1 MTSRRTR
8 SLSVLGVIAILMTSI
23 GAMFST
29 VSAQEERQTLILAQN
44 AGDIASLDPHVAS
57 ATQDRSV
64 VDMVFNGL
72 IRFKPGDA
80 STFEPDLATA
90 IPEPVTEADG
100 TQSWTFTLRQDA
112 MCHSGFDQ
120 AFDDAVASGATPS
133 PIPAIADTQP
143 YPLTA
148 DDVIFSLQKTAN
160 VETSGVSADY
170 ANYTFEK
177 VDASTVKVIAKE
189 PVGPAVFLP
198 KFANYGG
205 GYIICKKAYDILG
218 ADGFKTNPVGT
229 GPFKFVSYTPQQSTV
244 LAANDE
250 YFRGAPKLGG
260 VEVRYIAD
268 NTARELGLQSGELHV
283 INGLPEAQF
292 VDRINQTGDYTA
304 DVFGVGEAVWLNLDI
319 NNEYLKDPKVRE
331 AIILAVSREN
341 HVALAGSPVAEPI
354 YSVVPTGIVPGS
366 LSAEEADA
374 AGVNYAQDIERAKTL
389 LAEAGY
395 GDGFTLNL
403 VTSEQAA
410 YLTNYTVLQ
419 EELAQIG
426 ITVELQTVQHAAM
439 HEQIRAG
446 SNAITIYIAYRPSA
460 DTYLTSFFTTGGGNT
475 NFSHFTLDAE
485 IAAAR
490 GELDPDAQVA
500 AWQAINVTIEQN
512 FAGYGLM
519 YTNQVYARANSVDY
533 GHELV
538 SVPQLYPGIDETTS
552 ISA

>member
-1 MTSRRTR
+1 MTSRQTRTI
-8 SLSVLGVIAILMTSI
+8 SIFSVVLILLTSV

-29 VSAQEERQTLILAQN
+29 VSAQADRPVLILAQN
-44 AGDIASLDPHVAS
+44 AGDLATLDPHLAS
-57 ATQDRSV
+57 GTQDRSV

-72 IRFKPGDA
+72 IRFKPGDS

-90 IPEPVTEADG
+90 IPEPVEEADG

-112 MCHSGFDQ
+112 MCHAGFDQ
-120 AFDDAVASGATPS
+120 AFDDALAGGATPAAVP
-133 PIPAIADTQP
+133 PIANTQP

-148 DDVIFSLQKTAN
+148 DDVVFSLQKAAN
-160 VETSGVSADY
+160 PDSSGVAGEY
-170 ANYTFEK
+170 ANFTFEA

-198 KFANYGG
+198 KFANYSG
-205 GYIICKKAYDILG
+205 GYIICKKAYEVLG
-218 ADGFKTNPVGT
+218 ADGFTTNPVGT
-229 GPFKFVSYTPQQSTV
+229 GPFKFASHTPQTSVV
-244 LAANDE
+244 LTANDQ

-283 INGLPEAQF
+283 INGLPEVQF

-331 AIILAVSREN
+331 AIILAVSRDN

-354 YSVVPTGIVPGS
+354 YSVVPTGLVQGS

-374 AGVNYAQDIERAKTL
+374 AGVNYAQDIDRAKTL
-389 LAEAGY
+389 MTEAGY
-395 GDGFTLNL
+395 EEGFTLDL
-403 VTSEQAA
+403 VTSEQAG
-410 YLTNYTVLQ
+410 YLTQYTVLQ

-426 ITVELQTVQHAAM
+426 ITINLQTVQHAAM

-446 SNAITIYIAYRPSA
+446 SNAIVIYVAYRPSA
-460 DTYLTSFFTTGGGNT
+460 DTYLTTFFTTGGGNT

-485 IAAAR
+485 VAAAR
-490 GELDPDAQVA
+490 ALLDPDAQVA
-500 AWQAINVTIEQN
+500 AWKEINIAIEKN

-519 YTNQVYARANSVDY
+519 YTNQVYARSNSVDY
-533 GHELV
+533 GHELI
-538 SVPQLYPGIDETTS
+538 SVPQLYPGIDETTT
-552 ISA
+552 ISE

>member
-1 MTSRRTR
+1 
-8 SLSVLGVIAILMTSI
+8 VLT
-23 GAMFST
+23 
-29 VSAQEERQTLILAQN
+29 
-44 AGDIASLDPHVAS
+44 
-57 ATQDRSV
+57 
-64 VDMVFNGL
+64 
-72 IRFKPGDA
+72 
-80 STFEPDLATA
+80 
-90 IPEPVTEADG
+90 
-100 TQSWTFTLRQDA
+100 
-112 MCHSGFDQ
+112 
-120 AFDDAVASGATPS
+120 
-133 PIPAIADTQP
+133 
-143 YPLTA
+143 
-148 DDVIFSLQKTAN
+148 
-160 VETSGVSADY
+160 
-170 ANYTFEK
+170 
-177 VDASTVKVIAKE
+177 
-189 PVGPAVFLP
+189 
-198 KFANYGG
+198 
-205 GYIICKKAYDILG
+205 
-218 ADGFKTNPVGT
+218 
-229 GPFKFVSYTPQQSTV
+229 
-244 LAANDE
+244 ANDE

-260 VEVRYIAD
+260 VEVRFIAD

-292 VDRINQTGDYTA
+292 VDRINQTGEYTA

-426 ITVELQTVQHAAM
+426 ITVELQSVQHAAM

-485 IAAAR
+485 VAAAR

-552 ISA
+552 ITG

>member
-1 MTSRRTR
+1 M
-8 SLSVLGVIAILMTSI
+8 VTSI

-29 VSAQEERQTLILAQN
+29 VSAQEERPVLILAQN
-44 AGDIASLDPHVAS
+44 AGDKATLDPHFAS
-57 ATQDRSV
+57 GTQDRTV

-72 IRFKPGDA
+72 IRFKPGDS

-90 IPEPVTEADG
+90 IPEPVEEADG
-100 TQSWTFTLRQDA
+100 TQSWTFTLRTDA
-112 MCHSGFDQ
+112 MCHAGFDQ
-120 AFDDAVASGATPS
+120 AYDDAVNSGATPAA
-133 PIPAIADTQP
+133 IPAIADTQP

-148 DDVIFSLQKTAN
+148 DDVVFSLQKTAN
-160 VETSGVSADY
+160 ADTSGVSGDY
-170 ANYTFEK
+170 ANFTFEK
-177 VDASTVKVIAKE
+177 VDDVTVKVIAKE
-189 PVGPAVFLP
+189 PVGPGVFLP
-198 KFANYGG
+198 KFANYSG
-205 GYIICKKAYDILG
+205 GYIICKKAYEVLG
-218 ADGFKTNPVGT
+218 ADQFANNPVGT
-229 GPFKFVSYTPQQSTV
+229 GAFKFTSYTPQTNVV

-250 YFRGAPKLGG
+250 YFRGAPKLAG

-304 DVFGVGEAVWLNLDI
+304 DVFGVGEAVWLNLDV
-319 NNEYLKDPKVRE
+319 NNEYLDDPKVRE

-341 HVALAGSPVAEPI
+341 HVALAGAPVAGPI
-354 YSVVPTGIVPGS
+354 YSVVPTGIVPVPGS
-366 LSAEEADA
+366 LSEEEATA

-389 LAEAGY
+389 MTEAGF

-403 VTSEQAA
+403 VTSEQAG
-410 YLTNYTVLQ
+410 YLTQYTVLQ

-446 SNAITIYIAYRPSA
+446 SNAIVIYVAYRPSA
-460 DTYLTSFFTTGGGNT
+460 DTYLTTFFTTGGGNT
-475 NFSHFTLDAE
+475 NFSHFTLDEE

-490 GELDPDAQVA
+490 ALTDTDAQIA
-500 AWQAINVTIEQN
+500 AWKEINIAIEQN

-519 YTNQVYARANSVDY
+519 YTNQVYARSNSVDY
-533 GHELV
+533 GHELI
-538 SVPQLYPGIDETTS
+538 SVPQLYPGIDETTT
-552 ISA
+552 ISE